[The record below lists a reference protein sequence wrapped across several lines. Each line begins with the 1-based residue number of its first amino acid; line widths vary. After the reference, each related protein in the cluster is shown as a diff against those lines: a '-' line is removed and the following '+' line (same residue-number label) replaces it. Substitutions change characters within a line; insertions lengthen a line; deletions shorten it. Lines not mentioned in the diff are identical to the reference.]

1 MLDFF
6 NVVYLLE
13 NSVEISRF
21 RSQFLLSSFMTE
33 VSIIEKPVIDLQ
45 WTGFYIIGTFLIKD
59 LTWVDFITIKVNQ
72 WAKSV
77 LSH

>member
-1 MLDFF
+1 
-6 NVVYLLE
+6 
-13 NSVEISRF
+13 
-21 RSQFLLSSFMTE
+21 MTE